1 VSIIHEPGPPSRH
14 AEKASAL
21 PRWGAVGLVAALLAV
36 VGATARGPLT
46 TEGRSADQTAAGI
59 AVVPAL
65 VVLGA
70 AVSAG
75 LALLVLAGVPRRSD
89 DEEQREMPP
98 APASLA
104 LRIAVVVVPILF
116 VVALGAVALI
126 AARHGHPRP
135 RGTPAGLPA
144 LPADRSS
151 GSSHGA
157 WMAAAL
163 VGGLALGAVAITAL
177 LLLDRRGRRAPG
189 QPRSLRAVRAAAVDD
204 ALAAL
209 RAERDPRRAIIA
221 AYARMERALADAGLG
236 RRAPEAPREYLAR
249 VAGGLGDADPAATRL
264 TALYEEA
271 RFSPHP
277 LDGGM
282 RAEAIAAFTALRD
295 AVAGSEA

>member
-1 VSIIHEPGPPSRH
+1 VLIIHEPVPPSRH
-14 AEKASAL
+14 AEKASAF
-21 PRWGAVGLVAALLAV
+21 PRWVAVGLVAALLAV

-46 TEGRSADQTAAGI
+46 TESRSADQTAAGI

-75 LALLVLAGVPRRSD
+75 LALLVLAGVPRRSE

-116 VVALGAVALI
+116 VVALGAVAVI
-126 AARHGHPRP
+126 AARHGDPRP
-135 RGTPAGLPA
+135 RGTPSGLPA

-151 GSSHGA
+151 PDSRGA

-163 VGGLALGAVAITAL
+163 VVGLALGAVAITAL

-189 QPRSLRAVRAAAVDD
+189 QSRSLRAVRAAAVED

-236 RRAPEAPREYLAR
+236 RRDPEAPREYLAR
-249 VAGGLGDADPAATRL
+249 VAGGLGDADRAATRL